1 VIRRFTSMVGRCRPY
16 WRPYLMGALALFV
29 VDGLDATGPQVVRWA
44 IDHLVRVTS
53 GHGVAAGPDSP
64 LTARL
69 PADWFGPGAFMHG
82 MWVYGLALVLLVGLT
97 GCFRYFMS
105 MGFALGGI
113 TLTNDLRRKFFSHT
127 QRLSA
132 AYHDRTKAGDL
143 MNLATSD
150 INALREFY
158 WIGLWIGLDT
168 ICYFVFVPAF
178 MAGIS
183 VKLLLA
189 SLLTLPLIPFIVSRL
204 AGRIEDR
211 YEKMQAQLD
220 VMSERARE
228 SFSGAKVVKSF
239 AREDGEVQTFA
250 KMGQEYRRR
259 ALRLCLV
266 EALEQPLLVLMLAL
280 ADLVIVGYGGVLVLR
295 GLEIQRTLAAQG
307 LGAAEIEAA
316 VQAAGALTVGGFVA
330 FFSYLIRLSGPMV
343 GLGWVVSIYLRGR
356 VSMDR
361 LEAVLDTPPEITDP
375 LQPAPVT
382 ELRGELEFRN
392 LTFAYPS
399 PRPAATAEAN
409 SSPRPLTPT
418 PALAAINLRVPAG
431 KTVALVGAVGS
442 GKSTLLNLIP
452 RLYDPPPGTVFVD
465 GHDVRDLPLG
475 LLRTQVGAV
484 PQETFLFSETILENI
499 GVGNEGALGASEG
512 EGDAGPPGG
521 AEAWLRECAKLA
533 HLDEDVNAFPKGYAT
548 LLGEKGVNLSGGQR
562 QRVAIARAVARRPR
576 ILLLDDCLSAV
587 DTHTEA
593 RLLGNLREVMA
604 GRTTLIVSHRLSTV
618 EHADEIVVLDA
629 GRIAERGTHAE
640 LLARGG
646 KYAELWEKQQL
657 EQEVE
662 ETS

>member
-1 VIRRFTSMVGRCRPY
+1 MVGRCRPY
-16 WRPYLMGALALFV
+16 WRPYLMGAVALFV

-53 GHGVAAGPDSP
+53 GNGAAAGPDSP
-64 LTARL
+64 LAARL
-69 PADWFGPGAFMHG
+69 PAEWFGPAAFMHG

-97 GCFRYFMS
+97 GFFRYFMS

-113 TLTNDLRRKFFSHT
+113 TLSNDLRKKLFGHT

-168 ICYFVFVPAF
+168 ICYFIFVPAF

-239 AREDGEVQTFA
+239 AREDGEAKTFA
-250 KMGQEYRRR
+250 KMGHEYRRR
-259 ALRLCLV
+259 AMRLCLV
-266 EALEQPLLVLMLAL
+266 EALEQPLLVFMLAL

-307 LGAAEIEAA
+307 LGAAEIDAA
-316 VQAAGALTVGGFVA
+316 VKAAGALTVGGFVA

-361 LEAVLDTPPEITDP
+361 LEAVLHEQPTITDP
-375 LQPAPVT
+375 AQPAPVT
-382 ELRGELEFRN
+382 ELRGEIEFRN
-392 LTFAYPS
+392 LTFAYAGPK
-399 PRPAATAEAN
+399 PAATVAGDPPPPPVA
-409 SSPRPLTPT
+409 PA
-418 PALAAINLRVPAG
+418 PALAGISLRVPAG

-499 GVGNEGALGASEG
+499 GIGNEKVK
-512 EGDAGPPGG
+512 GDTVEESAAPPSGG

-593 RLLGNLREVMA
+593 RLLGNLRGIMA

-618 EHADEIVVLDA
+618 EQADEIVVLHA

-646 KYAELWEKQQL
+646 RYAELWEKQQL

-662 ETS
+662 EAT

>member
-1 VIRRFTSMVGRCRPY
+1 MVGRCRPY
-16 WRPYLMGALALFV
+16 WRPYLMGAAALLI
-29 VDGLDATGPQVVRWA
+29 VDGLDASGPQIVRWA

-53 GHGVAAGPDSP
+53 GTGAAAGPDSP
-64 LTARL
+64 LAARL
-69 PADWFGPGAFMHG
+69 PAAWFGPDSFMHG
-82 MWVYGLALVLLVGLT
+82 MWVYGLAMVLLVAVT
-97 GCFRYFMS
+97 GFFRYFMS
-105 MGFALGGI
+105 MGFAIGGI
-113 TLTNDLRRKFFSHT
+113 TLSNDLRKQLFSHT
-127 QRLSA
+127 QKLSA
-132 AYHDRTKAGDL
+132 TYHDRTKAGDL
-143 MNLATSD
+143 MTLATSD

-168 ICYFVFVPAF
+168 LCYFLFVPAF

-183 VKLLLA
+183 AKLLLA
-189 SLLTLPLIPFIVSRL
+189 SLLTLPLIPFIVTRL

-211 YEKMQAQLD
+211 YGKMQAQLD
-220 VMSERARE
+220 AMSERARE

-239 AREDGEVQTFA
+239 AREEGEVKTFA
-250 KMGQEYRRR
+250 KMGHEYRRR
-259 ALRLCLV
+259 ALRLCFV

-295 GLEIQRTLAAQG
+295 GLEIQRALAAQG
-307 LGAAEIEAA
+307 AGAAEIEAA

-361 LEAVLDTPPEITDP
+361 IEAVLHTKPDITDP
-375 LQPAPVT
+375 AQPVAVT

-392 LTFAYPS
+392 LTFSYPG
-399 PRPAATAEAN
+399 RKPAE
-409 SSPRPLTPT
+409 T
-418 PALAAINLRVPAG
+418 PAGDGATTPPAPVAALTGISLRVPAG

-452 RLYDPPPGTVFVD
+452 RLYDPPAGTVFVD

-475 LLRTQVGAV
+475 LLRTQVGTV

-499 GVGNEGALGASEG
+499 GVGNEGVGGGQSSGETSIPPAS
-512 EGDAGPPGG
+512 GG

-533 HLDEDVNAFPKGYAT
+533 HLDEDVTGFPKGYAT
-548 LLGEKGVNLSGGQR
+548 MLGEKGVNLSGGQR

-593 RLLGNLREVMA
+593 RLLGNLQSIMA
-604 GRTTLIVSHRLSTV
+604 GRTTLIVSHRLSSV
-618 EHADEIVVLDA
+618 ERADEIIVLHD
-629 GRIAERGTHAE
+629 GRIAERGTHTE
-640 LLARGG
+640 LLALGG
-646 KYAELWEKQQL
+646 HYAGLWEKQQL

>member
-1 VIRRFTSMVGRCRPY
+1 MVGRCRPY
-16 WRPYLMGALALFV
+16 WRPYLMGAVALFV
-29 VDGLDATGPQVVRWA
+29 VDGLDASGPQIVRWA

-53 GHGVAAGPDSP
+53 GNGAVAVGPDSP
-64 LTARL
+64 LAARL
-69 PADWFGPGAFMHG
+69 PAAWFGPDAFMHG
-82 MWVYGLALVLLVGLT
+82 MWVYGLAMVLIVAVT
-97 GCFRYFMS
+97 GFFRYFMS
-105 MGFALGGI
+105 MGFAIGGI
-113 TLTNDLRRKFFSHT
+113 TLSNDLRKLLFGHV

-132 AYHDRTKAGDL
+132 TYHDRTKAGDL

-168 ICYFVFVPAF
+168 LCYFVFVPAY

-183 VKLLLA
+183 GKLLLA
-189 SLLTLPLIPFIVSRL
+189 SLLTLPLIPFIVTRL

-211 YEKMQAQLD
+211 YEKMQSQLD
-220 VMSERARE
+220 TMSERARE

-239 AREDGEVQTFA
+239 AREEGEVKTFA

-259 ALRLCLV
+259 AMRLCFV

-280 ADLVIVGYGGVLVLR
+280 ADLVIVGYGGVFVLR
-295 GLEIQRTLAAQG
+295 GLEIQRALAAQG
-307 LGAAEIEAA
+307 AGAAEIEAA

-361 LEAVLDTPPEITDP
+361 IEVVLHTKPDITDP
-375 LQPAPVT
+375 ADPVPVT
-382 ELRGELEFRN
+382 ELRGEIEFRN
-392 LTFAYPS
+392 LTFTYPGRK
-399 PRPAATAEAN
+399 PAEAAAGD
-409 SSPRPLTPT
+409 SPTPPLTPSL
-418 PALAAINLRVPAG
+418 ALTGISLRVPAG

-452 RLYDPPPGTVFVD
+452 RLYDPPAGTVFVD

-475 LLRTQVGAV
+475 LLRTQVGTV

-499 GVGNEGALGASEG
+499 GVGTTGTTHANAEPITHYQE
-512 EGDAGPPGG
+512 PPPRG
-521 AEAWLRECAKLA
+521 AEAWLRDCAKLA

-548 LLGEKGVNLSGGQR
+548 MLGEKGVNLSGGQR
-562 QRVAIARAVARRPR
+562 QRVAIARAIARRPR

-587 DTHTEA
+587 DPHTEA
-593 RLLGNLREVMA
+593 RLLGNLQEIMA
-604 GRTTLIVSHRLSTV
+604 GRTTLIVSHRLSSV
-618 EHADEIVVLDA
+618 EQADEIIVLDA

-640 LLARGG
+640 LLSLGQR
-646 KYAELWEKQQL
+646 YAELWEKQQL